1 MKYPWFIAGF
11 CITVAA
17 FIGVNAFDRHR
28 QEAAYY
34 ALLEERR
41 MVWAGSWTWGLPFP
55 MMLEGLGTESE
66 KYSMVMPS
74 AALNLVICLVV
85 AGLVGIAFE
94 HARENFRP
102 KDQ

>member
-34 ALLEERR
+34 ALLEERG
-41 MVWAGSWTWGLPFP
+41 MVWAGPWSWGFPFP
-55 MMLEGLGTESE
+55 MMSEGLGKEGE
-66 KYSMVMPS
+66 LYSMISPF
-74 AALNLVICLVV
+74 AALNLVFCLAAAAVV
-85 AGLVGIAFE
+85 GVVFQYLKE
-94 HARENFRP
+94 KLRP
-102 KDQ
+102 DDL